1 MTSDRSRMR
10 LFFALPAD
18 GAGGPLRQVHEQL
31 AAFPRLLKPVAPG
44 QYHITLKFLGETD
57 TDICRRLSEDVR
69 KLDPGVTA
77 QPYAMKGLGAFPGIR
92 RPRVI
97 WCGLDLDVE
106 ALMRIQRSIEELCAA
121 HGFNKEPRPF
131 TPHLT
136 LARVRVDARLPEEL
150 TRFMTENAATP
161 YGESR
166 FDRIVLF
173 KSELRREGPV
183 YTALEELRL
192 G

>member
-1 MTSDRSRMR
+1 MTSDMSRMR

-18 GAGGPLRQVHEQL
+18 GADGPLRPVHERL
-31 AAFPRLLKPVAPG
+31 AAFPRLLKPVTPG
-44 QYHITLKFLGETD
+44 LYHITLKFLGETD
-57 TDICRRLSEDVR
+57 AEVCRRLREAVR
-69 KLDPGVTA
+69 KLDPGIAA
-77 QPYAMKGLGAFPGIR
+77 QPYAMKGLGAFPGLR

-97 WCGLDLDVE
+97 WCGLDLDAG
-106 ALMRIQRSIEELCAA
+106 ALARLQRSIEELCAV
-121 HGFNKEPRPF
+121 HGFKNESRQF

-136 LARVRVDARLPEEL
+136 LARVRTDARLPEEL
-150 TRFMTENAATP
+150 TRFMTENGATV

-166 FDRIVLF
+166 VERIVLF

-183 YTALEELRL
+183 YTALEEIRL

>member
-1 MTSDRSRMR
+1 MSDESSMR

-18 GAGGPLRQVHEQL
+18 GAGELLRTVNERL

-44 QYHITLKFLGETD
+44 HYHITLKFLGETNAEVCRCLRD
-57 TDICRRLSEDVR
+57 DIR
-69 KLDPGVTA
+69 KLGTVIA
-77 QPYAMKGLGAFPGIR
+77 VQPYALKGLGAFPGMK
-92 RPRVI
+92 RPRVL

-106 ALMRIQRSIEELCAA
+106 ALTRARRSIEELTSG
-121 HGFNKEPRPF
+121 HGFQKEDRPF
-131 TPHLT
+131 APHLT
-136 LARVRVDARLPEEL
+136 LARVRGEAKLPEEL
-150 TRFMTENAATP
+150 SRYFIENTATV
-161 YGESR
+161 YGESK

-183 YTALEELRL
+183 YTALEEIRL